1 MTDSSVC
8 RRCGT
13 ANLPGISFCAN
24 CGQRL
29 VAAEE
34 ATMSRPGS
42 AAESA
47 PCPRC
52 GGSNRAGSAFCSEC
66 GFNIR
71 LAVTPTAGPVAVPA
85 PEEGRASLPAEA
97 ASTTDRPTHAWL
109 GPIVLTI
116 AAVGL
121 GTAWFLPFSQAEGS
135 LADQALGAA
144 GYGLAFWTGYP
155 ADAGLLQA
163 TYFGAAA
170 PLPIL
175 VGLLLVLAG
184 LGIWRGMPGRPQR
197 IGLWVALVWCAVLAI
212 LFVVVEIG
220 SGLGDDLIGLLRGLS
235 PAGLIGFLSGII
247 GAIGSVTRLAGG

>member
-1 MTDSSVC
+1 
-8 RRCGT
+8 
-13 ANLPGISFCAN
+13 
-24 CGQRL
+24 
-29 VAAEE
+29 
-34 ATMSRPGS
+34 MSRPGS
-42 AAESA
+42 VAESA

-52 GGSNRAGSAFCSEC
+52 GAINRAGSAFCSEC

-71 LAVTPTAGPVAVPA
+71 LAVTPTAAQVAGPA
-85 PEEGRASLPAEA
+85 PEGGQASLPAEA
-97 ASTTDRPTHAWL
+97 ASSTDRPTHAWL
-109 GPIVLTI
+109 GPVVLTI

-144 GYGLAFWTGYP
+144 GYGLAFWAGYP
-155 ADAGLLQA
+155 DDAGLLQA
-163 TYFGAAA
+163 TYFGVAA

-184 LGIWRGMPGRPQR
+184 AGIWRGAPGRPQR

-235 PAGLIGFLSGII
+235 PAGLIGFLSGVI

>member
-1 MTDSSVC
+1 
-8 RRCGT
+8 
-13 ANLPGISFCAN
+13 
-24 CGQRL
+24 
-29 VAAEE
+29 
-34 ATMSRPGS
+34 MSRPGS
-42 AAESA
+42 IAESA

-52 GGSNRAGSAFCSEC
+52 GAINRAGSAFCSEC

-71 LAVTPTAGPVAVPA
+71 LAVTPTADRVAAPA
-85 PEEGRASLPAEA
+85 AGEPLPAEA
-97 ASTTDRPTHAWL
+97 AFSAARPSHAWL
-109 GPIVLTI
+109 GPVVLTI

-135 LADQALGAA
+135 LAEGALGAA

-163 TYFGAAA
+163 TYFGVAA

-184 LGIWRGMPGRPQR
+184 AGIWRGAPGRPQR
-197 IGLWVALVWCAVLAI
+197 IGLWIGLVWCAVLAI

-220 SGLGDDLIGLLRGLS
+220 SGLGDDLISLLRGLS

-247 GAIGSVTRLAGG
+247 GSIGSVTRLAGG

>member
-1 MTDSSVC
+1 MTDTSVC

-13 ANLPGISFCAN
+13 ANRPGISFCAS

-42 AAESA
+42 VAESA

-52 GGSNRAGSAFCSEC
+52 GASNRAGSAFCSEC

-71 LAVTPTAGPVAVPA
+71 LAVTPTAGPVAAPA
-85 PEEGRASLPAEA
+85 PLGERTPVPAEA
-97 ASTTDRPTHAWL
+97 ASSPDRPSHAWL

-116 AAVGL
+116 AALGL

-135 LADQALGAA
+135 LAEGALGAA

-163 TYFGAAA
+163 TYFGVAA

-184 LGIWRGMPGRPQR
+184 AGIWRGAPGRPQR
-197 IGLWVALVWCAVLAI
+197 IGLWIALVWCAVLAV

-247 GAIGSVTRLAGG
+247 GSIGSVTRLAGG